1 MERRIYLDH
10 AAGTPVDPRVERAM
24 RPYFLR
30 SFGNPGSLHLFG
42 QEAIAA
48 VDAAREAIARLI
60 GADFREVVFT
70 GSATEANNLALRGA
84 IRAWKDDPAN
94 KGRAPRVI
102 VSAIEHESVLETAR
116 DLAREGA
123 EVICAPVDGRG
134 AVDPEWIIHAI
145 HGNGNDGRTAI
156 VSVMY
161 VNNEIGTVE
170 PVAAIAEA
178 VRTAREKSGAHRAIS
193 KWPLFHT
200 DAAQAFQYFDCDVKR
215 LGIDMMTL
223 SAHKICGPKGIGALF
238 VRAGTPLAPVVTGG
252 GQEFG
257 LRSGTENVPLIVGF
271 AKAAE
276 LAVAARSGETKRV
289 ASLRNHC
296 IKGIK
301 EISRDVEINGNG
313 GISFSPE
320 VAPHIVNV
328 SFPGKAAEDI
338 VMRLD
343 LAGIAVSSGS
353 ACRARAIEPSYV
365 VRALGAGSGDGSGH
379 DAAAKID
386 ADVLARSSIRVSF
399 GRTTG
404 KADIDRLLAAIT
416 GIFR

>member
-1 MERRIYLDH
+1 MKKRIYLDH
-10 AAGTPVDPRVERAM
+10 AAGTPVDPRVERTM

-30 SFGNPGSLHLFG
+30 AFGNPGSLHSFG

-48 VDAAREAIARLI
+48 VDSAREEVARLI

-84 IRAWKDDPAN
+84 VRAWKSDMRN
-94 KGRAPRVI
+94 KGLVPRVI

-116 DLAREGA
+116 ELAREGA
-123 EVICAPVDGRG
+123 EVICAPVDGEG
-134 AVDPEWIIHAI
+134 AVDPEWIAHAI
-145 HGNGNDGRTAI
+145 HGGGDESDGRTAV
-156 VSVMY
+156 VSIMY

-178 VRTAREKSGAHRAIS
+178 VRAARGKSH
-193 KWPLFHT
+193 WPLFHT
-200 DAAQAFQYFDCDVKR
+200 DAAQAFHYFDCHAEQ
-215 LGIDMMTL
+215 LGVDMMTL

-238 VRAGTPLAPVVTGG
+238 VRKGTPLSPIITGG

-257 LRSGTENVPLIVGF
+257 LRSGTENVPLIAGF

-276 LAVAARSGETKRV
+276 LAAALRSREAKRI
-289 ASLRNHC
+289 ASLRDHC

-301 EISRDVEINGNG
+301 KISRDAVINGPVG
-313 GISFSPE
+313 TSSSAKA
-320 VAPHIVNV
+320 APHIVNV

-365 VRALGAGSGDGSGH
+365 VRALGA
-379 DAAAKID
+379 DAEMR
-386 ADVLARSSIRVSF
+386 ARSSIRVSF
-399 GRTTG
+399 GRTTA
-404 KADIDRLLAAIT
+404 KADVDRLLAALAELS
-416 GIFR
+416 R